1 MPFFGFKKTKTNNRK
16 LKKKK
21 IMPCFLATLMK
32 INKTIHRIKAP
43 AFPTF
48 AYVYKSILGE
58 KGFHA

>member
-1 MPFFGFKKTKTNNRK
+1 
-16 LKKKK
+16 
-21 IMPCFLATLMK
+21 MPCFLATLMK